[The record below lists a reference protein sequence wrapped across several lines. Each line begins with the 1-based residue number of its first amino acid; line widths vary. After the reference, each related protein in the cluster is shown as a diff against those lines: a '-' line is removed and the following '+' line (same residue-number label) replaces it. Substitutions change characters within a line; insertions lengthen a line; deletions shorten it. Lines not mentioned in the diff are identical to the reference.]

1 MGVFIYIYVSIV
13 SLLHNLILKETIQKE
28 FLWNNGT
35 SKPLENMKID
45 WKLQGGFVIIIL
57 FLLME
62 IGIAVVC
69 HSNLPV
75 GRGNIVQNN
84 GLLGG

>member
-1 MGVFIYIYVSIV
+1 MGVFIYIYVPIV

-35 SKPLENMKID
+35 SKTLMKID
-45 WKLQGGFVIIIL
+45 RKLQGGFVIIIL

>member
-1 MGVFIYIYVSIV
+1 MGVFIYIYVPIV

-35 SKPLENMKID
+35 SKTLMEID
-45 WKLQGGFVIIIL
+45 RKLQGGFVIIIL
-57 FLLME
+57 VLLME